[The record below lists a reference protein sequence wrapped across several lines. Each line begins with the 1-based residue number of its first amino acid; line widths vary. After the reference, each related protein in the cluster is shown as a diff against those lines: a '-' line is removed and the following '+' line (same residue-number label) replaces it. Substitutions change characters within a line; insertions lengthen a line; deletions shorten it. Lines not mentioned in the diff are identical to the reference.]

1 TNPHKQQL
9 TIYTTMEDNNS
20 FEKSKWVQQMTDI
33 LKNPQKLA
41 DFTKEVADYIAEKSK
56 QGITPVI
63 ERAKLALE
71 IFNSDNARKLLTT
84 RNILL
89 LGGALIYFLSPIDFI
104 FDFIPGIGLLDDLGV
119 LTMVLSIIIPPLL
132 ENPETPQDTKNNLS
146 EEMKNIKAEEAA
158 GNAPKG
164 DSDFGSWIKRLA
176 SRLGL

>member
-1 TNPHKQQL
+1 
-9 TIYTTMEDNNS
+9 MEDNNS
-20 FEKSKWVQQMTDI
+20 FEKSKWVQQMADI

-41 DFTKEVADYIAEKSK
+41 DFTKEVADYVAEKSK
-56 QGITPVI
+56 QGMTPVI
-63 ERAKLALE
+63 ERAKLALDL
-71 IFNSDNARKLLTT
+71 FNSENARKLLTS

-104 FDFIPGIGLLDDLGV
+104 PDFIPGIGLLDDLGV
-119 LTMVLSIIIPPLL
+119 LTMVLAIVVPPLL
-132 ENPETPQDTKNNLS
+132 ENPDTPQETKKGLS

-164 DSDFGSWIKRLA
+164 DSDFGAWLKSLA